1 MVECAPKWRNKVQVT
16 AASNIGTKAGYNA
29 RRWTKWGKS
38 PISTIRETVREVL
51 DEENPLYK
59 DLKEYWKPSAAA
71 LLPLSAA
78 VLF

>member
-1 MVECAPKWRNKVQVT
+1 MT
-16 AASNIGTKAGYNA
+16 AVSNIGTKAGYNA

-38 PISTIRETVREVL
+38 PISTIWETVREIL

-71 LLPLSAA
+71 LIPLSAA

>member
-1 MVECAPKWRNKVQVT
+1 MT
-16 AASNIGTKAGYNA
+16 AVSNIGTKAGYNA

-38 PISTIRETVREVL
+38 PISTIRETVREIL

-71 LLPLSAA
+71 RFPHRAA
-78 VLF
+78 GLV

>member
-1 MVECAPKWRNKVQVT
+1 MT
-16 AASNIGTKAGYNA
+16 AVSNIGTKAGYNA

-38 PISTIRETVREVL
+38 RISTIRETVREIL

-71 LLPLSAA
+71 LIPLSAA